1 MAKKTTKKTTK
12 KTVAK
17 KAPAKKAPAKKAPA
31 KKAPVKKTPAKKA
44 PAKKAP
50 AKKAP
55 AKKAPAKKAPA
66 KKAPA
71 KKAPAKKT
79 TAKKAPARKAAIAGV
94 KPPTKSELYRTI
106 AEQTEL
112 TRKQVVDVLDQLEA
126 EMAASLKK
134 HSEFNLLSL
143 AKLKVRKKPATKAR
157 PGVNPFTGEAITI
170 KAKPAS
176 KVVKILPLKNLKD
189 HVS

>member
-1 MAKKTTKKTTK
+1 MAKKTTT
-12 KTVAK
+12 
-17 KAPAKKAPAKKAPA
+17 
-31 KKAPVKKTPAKKA
+31 KKTPAKKA

-55 AKKAPAKKAPA
+55 AKKTAAKKAPA
-66 KKAPA
+66 KKAPV
-71 KKAPAKKT
+71 
-79 TAKKAPARKAAIAGV
+79 RKGTPGD
-94 KPPTKSELYRTI
+94 KPPTKSQLYKTL

-112 TRKQVVDVLDQLEA
+112 SRKQVVDVLDQLEA
-126 EMAASLKK
+126 EMVASLKK
-134 HSEFNLLSL
+134 HGEFNLLSL

-157 PGVNPFTGEAITI
+157 PGVNPFTGEAITV

-189 HVS
+189 HVN